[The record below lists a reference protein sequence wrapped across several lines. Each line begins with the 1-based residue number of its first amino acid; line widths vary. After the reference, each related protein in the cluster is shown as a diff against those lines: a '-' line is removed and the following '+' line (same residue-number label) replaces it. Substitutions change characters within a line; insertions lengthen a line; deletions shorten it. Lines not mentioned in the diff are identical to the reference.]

1 MPHRRFANPGGRG
14 LRDGFFGKGHET
26 RAELANP
33 VREAPHAAEVG
44 AGHARGAS
52 GYRVYY
58 TQ

>member
-52 GYRVYY
+52 GYRV
-58 TQ
+58 